1 MLKLQNL
8 TKQFWADGKTFNAVD
23 KLSLQVDKG
32 QVFGFIGLNGA
43 GKTTT
48 IKMITGLL
56 FPDSGQTKWMGKDST
71 TIENKRKF
79 GFMPEQPQF
88 YMHLN
93 AIEILNYVG
102 ELFEIN
108 PDKTTNIS
116 KKLIKKVG
124 LSDNENTQVKNFSKG
139 MRQRLGF
146 AVTLVNNPELLILD
160 EPLDGLDPIG
170 RAEFKKL
177 ILEQKK
183 NGKTIFMSSHILA
196 DINEICDK
204 IAVIDKGK
212 LKFTGTPKELTKNK
226 VSLEDAFVKLITK
239 K

>member
-23 KLSLQVDKG
+23 KLSLRVEKG

-48 IKMITGLL
+48 IKMLVGLL
-56 FPDSGQTKWMGKDST
+56 FPDSGQAKWQGKDSAS
-71 TIENKRKF
+71 IENKKKF

-88 YMHLN
+88 YLHLS
-93 AIEILNYVG
+93 ATEILTYVA
-102 ELFEIN
+102 ELFELDPEKI
-108 PDKTTNIS
+108 PPLT

-124 LSDNENTQVKNFSKG
+124 LSDHGNIPVKNFSKG

-146 AVTLVNNPELLILD
+146 AVALVNDPELLILD

-177 ILEQKK
+177 ILEQKRS
-183 NGKTIFMSSHILA
+183 GKTIFLSSHILA
-196 DINEICDK
+196 DIDEICDR
-204 IAVIDKGK
+204 IAVIDQGK

-226 VSLEDAFVKLITK
+226 TSLEEAFVKLVTQ
-239 K
+239 

>member
-1 MLKLQNL
+1 MLKLQNI

-23 KLSLQVDKG
+23 KLSLQVEKG

-48 IKMITGLL
+48 IKIIVGLL
-56 FPDSGQTKWMGKDST
+56 FPDNGQTKWRGKDST
-71 TIENKRKF
+71 TVDSKKKF

-88 YMHLN
+88 YMHLS
-93 AIEILNYVG
+93 ALEILNYVG
-102 ELFEIN
+102 ELNEID
-108 PDKTTNIS
+108 PEKTTKIS
-116 KKLIKKVG
+116 EKLIKKVG
-124 LSDNENTQVKNFSKG
+124 LSGDEKTQVKNFSKG

-146 AVTLVNNPELLILD
+146 AVSLVNDPELLILD

-183 NGKTIFMSSHILA
+183 AGKTIFLSSHILS

-212 LKFTGTPKELTKNK
+212 LKFTGTPQELTKNK
-226 VSLEDAFVKLITK
+226 TSLEDAFINLISK
-239 K
+239 

>member
-8 TKQFWADGKTFNAVD
+8 TKQFWANGKTFNAVD
-23 KLSLQVDKG
+23 KLSLRVEKG

-48 IKMITGLL
+48 IKMIIGLL
-56 FPDSGQTKWMGKDST
+56 FPDGGQTKWQGKDST
-71 TIENKRKF
+71 TIENKKKF

-88 YMHLN
+88 YMHLS

-102 ELFEIN
+102 ELNGIDLE
-108 PDKTTNIS
+108 KTTAVS
-116 KKLIKKVG
+116 KKVIKKVG
-124 LSDNENTQVKNFSKG
+124 LSGSENIQVKNFSKG

-183 NGKTIFMSSHILA
+183 AGKTIFMSSHILS

-204 IAVIDKGK
+204 IAVIDKGEI
-212 LKFTGTPKELTKNK
+212 KFIGTPKELTKNK
-226 VSLEDAFVKLITK
+226 TSLEDAFVNLISK
-239 K
+239 